1 MLNLGDQNTKFFFNA
16 VKSKKTDSKIKE
28 MPLISLTHSSFRSIH
43 LQLSIE
49 WPLVPK
55 TMELGWDRFVEIFTY
70 HFRPNFDKK
79 KKKKVSTIE
88 PSYKTKISDLY
99 GKQSS
104 KILYVREYIYS

>member
-49 WPLVPK
+49 
-55 TMELGWDRFVEIFTY
+55 

>member
-79 KKKKVSTIE
+79 KKKSF
-88 PSYKTKISDLY
+88 DN
-99 GKQSS
+99 
-104 KILYVREYIYS
+104 